1 VSGGVA
7 ACSVCG
13 IRTAKYYRASSGERL
28 CERCLFGLLE
38 RAVARVLGK
47 AEAKENSSFVVPITS
62 YSPSRSLLAARVL
75 AQVERRFKSRIYVLV
90 PTFYKGLGE
99 DILKGVPQAAKALWA
114 EVTPPPPPEANLTA
128 CIRYDR
134 AWAAAAARLL
144 GADFIVM
151 PTARTS
157 STIIALDSLMS
168 DGGLGLTEA
177 AELLDLGG
185 LRSVNAFFYVE
196 DEAVAAMEFLEGVAE
211 ISPACRA
218 YVSVKGVYESVAGR
232 PEIDHSSA
240 DVIEGLLSAA
250 PYKRCRVCGGAS
262 DGEVCSY
269 CKLMRLEGLQV
280 RLL

>member
-1 VSGGVA
+1 M
-7 ACSVCG
+7 
-13 IRTAKYYRASSGERL
+13 I
-28 CERCLFGLLE
+28 
-38 RAVARVLGK
+38 
-47 AEAKENSSFVVPITS
+47 
-62 YSPSRSLLAARVL
+62 
-75 AQVERRFKSRIYVLV
+75 
-90 PTFYKGLGE
+90 
-99 DILKGVPQAAKALWA
+99 
-114 EVTPPPPPEANLTA
+114 A

-240 DVIEGLLSAA
+240 DVIEGLLSATPTRGA
-250 PYKRCRVCGGAS
+250 ACVAGPRMGRCAATAS
-262 DGEVCSY
+262 S
-269 CKLMRLEGLQV
+269 
-280 RLL
+280 